1 MSTDSIYK
9 RLCSSGNFV
18 ENNSIDTM
26 IVIETFLN
34 TLIRVD
40 LMAEEKNITVNNRQ
54 YTIALNDQTQL
65 NAMKL
70 RRLYQQSYSDMDSF
84 DEVSSEISNTIN
96 NLLKKSVTPDVLEED
111 MDGAVQQILK
121 MYEKKTKK

>member
-1 MSTDSIYK
+1 M
-9 RLCSSGNFV
+9 V
-18 ENNSIDTM
+18 
-26 IVIETFLN
+26 
-34 TLIRVD
+34 
-40 LMAEEKNITVNNRQ
+40 EEKHITVNNRE

-96 NLLKKSVTPDVLEED
+96 NLLKKSVTPEVLEED
-111 MDGAVQQILK
+111 MDGAIQQILK
-121 MYEKKTKK
+121 LYEKKSKK

>member
-1 MSTDSIYK
+1 
-9 RLCSSGNFV
+9 
-18 ENNSIDTM
+18 M
-26 IVIETFLN
+26 ILIETFLN
-34 TLIRVD
+34 TLIGVD

-70 RRLYQQSYSDMDSF
+70 RRLYHQSYSDMDSF

-111 MDGAVQQILK
+111 MDGAIQQILK